1 MIKYL
6 NLYSILFGFFFSQNL
21 FSESLIMN
29 NETRSFKKYFYI
41 RDTLYTLS
49 NYIIEVY
56 LPAQKIYVHSRDG
69 KVLEFKCSTGNPR
82 LEKGVST
89 PEGIFVIQN
98 KARKIYS
105 AQFDSTLMIN
115 WMGFNFNIGF
125 HALQG
130 NAYYKHLGRQ
140 VSSHGCIRISRETSE
155 FFYSNIP
162 IGTPVFIHSGK
173 SARVIAFAQKN
184 ESYKIENKK
193 SLKAKC
199 EENLKLIYAGLY
211 QLKHHKLI
219 ISEKNLSHFGIELGD
234 ENKIPPQLPDFLK
247 SQPYHLRRNLFD
259 VKEK

>member
-6 NLYSILFGFFFSQNL
+6 NLYSLLLGFLLNQNL
-21 FSESLIMN
+21 LSESLIISS
-29 NETRSFKKYFYI
+29 EAKSFRKYFYI
-41 RDTLYTLS
+41 RDTLYTFS

-56 LPAQKIYVHSRDG
+56 LPTQKIYVHSRDG
-69 KVLEFKCSTGNPR
+69 KVLEFKCSTGNPK

-98 KARKIYS
+98 KARKVYS

-130 NAYYKHLGRQ
+130 NSYYKMLGKQ
-140 VSSHGCIRISRETSE
+140 VSSHGCIRISREASE
-155 FFYSNIP
+155 FFYNNIT

-173 SARVIAFAQKN
+173 SARVIAFARKN
-184 ESYKIENKK
+184 EKYAIENKS
-193 SLKAKC
+193 SLKKRC
-199 EENLKLIYAGLY
+199 DENLKSIYAGLY
-211 QLKHHKLI
+211 QVKHFKI
-219 ISEKNLSHFGIELGD
+219 VISEKNLSHFGIELGD
-234 ENKIPPQLPDFLK
+234 ENKIPPQLPELLNG
-247 SQPYHLRRNLFD
+247 QPYHLRRNLFI